1 MCLDLSNLAS
11 VYYGQHALLI
21 KYLCLLQEVSSQLS
35 VQKGKVDE
43 LESALHRVQG
53 EYNESQELV
62 ELIERERNVS
72 ALLRVKV
79 VDMLS
84 MCACTLGGPVG
95 RE

>member
-1 MCLDLSNLAS
+1 M
-11 VYYGQHALLI
+11 
-21 KYLCLLQEVSSQLS
+21 SSQLS

-62 ELIERERNVS
+62 ELIEQERNVS

-79 VDMLS
+79 YMS
-84 MCACTLGGPVG
+84 I
-95 RE
+95 